1 MQLPACHRVGRE
13 IAMRMLEDIRA
24 LLVLQ
29 NRDRRLMTL
38 DEDLKKIPQDEQR
51 ARARLAGDEATL
63 KQAHEALMAAELVVK
78 KHEMDVQTRRTTV
91 ARLKQQ
97 QFETRKNEEFQ
108 ALSHEVARYE
118 KEVDEFETLELEAM
132 EQVDRL
138 RAEQSKAESA
148 LAKTRAIIDEEIV
161 KIAERGERI
170 RAERAEV
177 AAERERLAASA
188 PEELIPLYERLMK
201 TKNGMALAPLADG
214 KCQGC
219 HMKLIPS
226 TIVAVQAQKEITRC
240 EDCGR
245 ILFIEA

>member
-1 MQLPACHRVGRE
+1 
-13 IAMRMLEDIRA
+13 MRMLDEIRA

-29 NRDRRLMTL
+29 DRDRRLLRL
-38 DEDLKKIPQDEQR
+38 DEDLKKLPRDEER
-51 ARARLAGDEATL
+51 ARNQLAGDTAALE
-63 KQAHEALMAAELVVK
+63 KAHEALMAAELVVK

-108 ALSHEVARYE
+108 ALAHEITRYE
-118 KEVDEFETLELEAM
+118 MDVDQLETVELEAM
-132 EQVDRL
+132 EVVDRL
-138 RAEQSKAESA
+138 RTEQAAAETA
-148 LAKTRAIIDEEIV
+148 LTKTQALVDEELK

-177 AAERERLAASA
+177 AAERELAAAAA
-188 PEELIPLYERLMK
+188 PEDLMPLYERLMK
-201 TKNGMALAPLADG
+201 TKNGMALAPLEEG

-226 TIVAVQAQKEITRC
+226 TVVAVQAGKEITRC

-245 ILFIEA
+245 ILYLEA

>member
-1 MQLPACHRVGRE
+1 
-13 IAMRMLEDIRA
+13 MRMLEEIRA

-29 NRDRRLMTL
+29 DRDRRLMRL
-38 DEDLKKIPQDEQR
+38 DEDLKKLPQDEQR
-51 ARARLAGDEATL
+51 ARARLAGDEGAL

-78 KHEMDVQTRRTTV
+78 KHEMAAQTRRTTV
-91 ARLKQQ
+91 LRLKQQ

-108 ALSHEVARYE
+108 ALAHEIERYE
-118 KEVDEFETLELEAM
+118 KDVDQLETTELEAM
-132 EQVDRL
+132 EEVDRL
-138 RAEQSKAESA
+138 RAVQSEADAA
-148 LAKTRAIIDEEIV
+148 LAKTRAIIDEELA

-177 AAERERLAASA
+177 VAERDRVAESA
-188 PEELIPLYERLMK
+188 PEDLIPLYERLMK
-201 TKNGMALAPLADG
+201 TKNGMALAPLEDG

-226 TIVAVQAQKEITRC
+226 TIVAVQAAKELTRC

-245 ILFIEA
+245 ILYIES